1 MKQKKVWYQTT
12 FLKLLDEL
20 VSADSCP
27 PKPVKSSQAPQP
39 KPLNTKKA
47 PSSVSASSKS
57 LLIASDM
64 NGPTSSRTV
73 IIAVNELNRAIGE
86 DHIRA
91 KYTNEEVDAV
101 LRLRDEGY
109 SLAKIAR
116 MTEIPIRTIRGY
128 IDGSRRCQQP
138 AAWRVKRV

>member
-27 PKPVKSSQAPQP
+27 PKHDKSLSTPQP
-39 KPLNTKKA
+39 KPVNTKTA
-47 PSSVSASSKS
+47 QSNANALSKS
-57 LLIASDM
+57 QSRVSV
-64 NGPTSSRTV
+64 TSGRVTSRTV
-73 IIAVNELNRAIGE
+73 VIAVNECNRTIGE
-86 DHIRA
+86 DHVRA

-138 AAWRVKRV
+138 SAWRVKRI

>member
-47 PSSVSASSKS
+47 PSSASASSKS

-138 AAWRVKRV
+138 AAWRVKRI

>member
-20 VSADSCP
+20 ASADSCP
-27 PKPVKSSQAPQP
+27 PKPVKSSQPPQP
-39 KPLNTKKA
+39 KPVNTKKA

-138 AAWRVKRV
+138 SAWRVKRN

>member
-138 AAWRVKRV
+138 AAWRVKRI

>member
-1 MKQKKVWYQTT
+1 
-12 FLKLLDEL
+12 
-20 VSADSCP
+20 
-27 PKPVKSSQAPQP
+27 
-39 KPLNTKKA
+39 
-47 PSSVSASSKS
+47 
-57 LLIASDM
+57 M

-138 AAWRVKRV
+138 AAWRVKRI

>member
-1 MKQKKVWYQTT
+1 MKQKKVWIQTS
-12 FLKLLDEL
+12 FLEILEAS
-20 VSADSCP
+20 VSLESCP
-27 PKPVKSSQAPQP
+27 HKLEKSSKTHPQSLHSTA
-39 KPLNTKKA
+39 KTASNESELSNEQSKK
-47 PSSVSASSKS
+47 SAISGHS
-57 LLIASDM
+57 
-64 NGPTSSRTV
+64 TSRTV
-73 IIAVNELNRAIGE
+73 VVAVNELNRTIGE

-109 SLAKIAR
+109 SLANIAR

>member
-1 MKQKKVWYQTT
+1 MKQNKVWYQTT

-20 VSADSCP
+20 ASADSCP
-27 PKPVKSSQAPQP
+27 PKPAKSSQTPQP
-39 KPLNTKKA
+39 KPVNTKKA
-47 PSSVSASSKS
+47 PSSASASSKS

-64 NGPTSSRTV
+64 NGPTSSCTV

-138 AAWRVKRV
+138 AAWRVKRI